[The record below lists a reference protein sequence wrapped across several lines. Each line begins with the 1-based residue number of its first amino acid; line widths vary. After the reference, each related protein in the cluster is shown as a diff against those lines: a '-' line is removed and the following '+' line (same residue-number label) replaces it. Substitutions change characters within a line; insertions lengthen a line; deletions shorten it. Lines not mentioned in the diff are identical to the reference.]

1 MFPLCFKKVEKHYR
15 KILDAEFNKTFLTKM
30 FFPCNSDSILSFF
43 FFVSCLRKK
52 VSKLEKC
59 QHFSFEILFLVYSI
73 WKSTSVLWKNEQGN
87 KQFLPKPKT
96 CCQSKIIIFPTFHL
110 AVHFIPGWCK
120 MNSCRSAS
128 EPCKS
133 INSPDLDTKF

>member
-1 MFPLCFKKVEKHYR
+1 MQSLIKLFWPKCFSRVTV
-15 KILDAEFNKTFLTKM
+15 IQFCPF
-30 FFPCNSDSILSFF
+30 FF

-59 QHFSFEILFLVYSI
+59 QRFSFEILFLVHSI